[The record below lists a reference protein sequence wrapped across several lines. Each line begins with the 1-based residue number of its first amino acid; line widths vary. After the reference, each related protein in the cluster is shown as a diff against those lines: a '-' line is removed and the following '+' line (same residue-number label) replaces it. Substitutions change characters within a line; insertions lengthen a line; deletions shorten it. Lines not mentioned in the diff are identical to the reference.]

1 MANKD
6 ELLCSRTEYI
16 EVIKKFLK
24 QPELLV
30 IAPLEIKEE
39 SKGDVMKDGGRGER
53 GSKKEKKT
61 ETKNV
66 DKGEEKKK

>member
-39 SKGDVMKDGGRGER
+39 SKGDVKKDGGRGER

-66 DKGEEKKK
+66 DKWEEKKK